1 MRPPAH
7 LSKPAKKFWAAIQSE
22 YKITDSAG
30 LQILTNAA
38 ECKDRSEA
46 CRTEVEKTGL
56 TIKNRMGGTIINPL
70 VAAER
75 DARAAMINSLKALNL
90 DLEPLRDKPGRP
102 GNKR

>member
-22 YKITDSAG
+22 YRITDSAG

-38 ECKDRSEA
+38 ECKDRAECA
-46 CRTEVEKTGL
+46 RAEIDKTGL
-56 TIKNRMGGTIINPL
+56 TLKNRLGGAIVNPL
-70 VAAER
+70 CAVER

-90 DLEPLRDKPGRP
+90 DLEPLRDKAGRP
-102 GNKR
+102 GSKR